1 MRRAFILVAAVLVG
15 GAAVAVSA
23 AQSQQPGIVRTELL
37 RHDLSVSGRELI
49 QVRVDFAPG
58 LGFPPHS
65 HPGEEIATVLEG
77 QLEYQFEGRPP
88 VTLKAG
94 EALFIPA
101 GTIHSARNVGAGTAS
116 ELATYL
122 VEKGKP
128 LVAFAPVS
136 VSAK

>member
-1 MRRAFILVAAVLVG
+1 MKTTRIM
-15 GAAVAVSA
+15 AVAVLIVGGGLA
-23 AQSQQPGIVRTELL
+23 LNVAQSQQPGVTRTELL
-37 RHDLSVSGRELI
+37 RHDLSVPGREVI

-58 LGFPPHS
+58 VAFPPHS
-65 HPGEEIATVLEG
+65 HPGEEIAYVIEG
-77 QLEYQFEGRPP
+77 LLEYQFEGKPP

-101 GTIHSARNVGAGTAS
+101 GTIHSAKNVGSGNAA

-128 LVAFAPVS
+128 LVAFGQ
-136 VSAK
+136 VSAR